1 MSRIA
6 VAGATGRVGH
16 HLVDVLQQQG
26 HDVVPI
32 SRRHDVDVIT
42 GAGLAEALAG
52 VECVVDCATGPSP
65 DEAQATEFFVTAAG
79 NLQKA
84 GRHAGV
90 ERIVAVSIIGCDR
103 FSGGYNAAKVAHE
116 RALEAGPIPVHVLR
130 AAQFHE
136 LVPLLVE
143 WGTQGDVSY
152 VQGARSQPVAARTV
166 AQALANL
173 ATNPSARTTEIAGP
187 RAENLL
193 DLARILVTKRGNGL
207 RVEEAPSDPSDPDR
221 DLFAGGGLLPG
232 PYAKLAG
239 PTFAGWLAS
248 GQKAP

>member
-1 MSRIA
+1 MRRIA

-16 HLVDVLQQQG
+16 HLVDVLQQKG
-26 HDVVPI
+26 HEVVPI
-32 SRRHDVDVIT
+32 SRRHDVDIIS
-42 GAGLAEALAG
+42 GAGLDEALAG
-52 VECVVDCATGPSP
+52 VECVVDCASGPSP
-65 DEAQATEFFVTAAG
+65 DREQATEFFVTAAR
-79 NLQKA
+79 NLHAA
-84 GRHAGV
+84 GRRAGV

-116 RALEAGPIPVHVLR
+116 QALEAGPIPVHVLR

-152 VQGARSQPVAARTV
+152 VQRARSQPVAARTV

-187 RAENLL
+187 RPENLL

-207 RVEEAPSDPSDPDR
+207 RVEEAPSEPGDPDG
-221 DLFAGGGLLPG
+221 DQYAGGGLLPG

-248 GQKAP
+248 GQAAA